1 MNRWKIPPIEKI
13 YEAYSAIAD
22 NRVTMKNSNSAMV
35 LSSNKKK
42 EYIVTFE
49 DKLYTSNDNA
59 SFWQGYYGYPVIAV
73 LMIQNKLSLDI
84 QIANKFKNLN
94 WNALNEKYKRNY
106 TKVVEIVLNQLKE
119 NNTDILK
126 IQLEV
131 KKVFGELERLE
142 LEYKRSKKIK

>member
-84 QIANKFKNLN
+84 QIANEFKNLN